1 MTADA
6 PLLRYLVYGDDG
18 ATLVYSGGDEAE
30 YHGARAR
37 LAATHAGALVGQS
50 MMGRERWLIVSY
62 YHTRPDDL
70 FVSRRRGGGL
80 LGLAWEPSDAATTP
94 ATPD

>member
-1 MTADA
+1 MTAEA

-30 YHGARAR
+30 YQAARAQ
-37 LAATHAGALVGQS
+37 LDTTHAGALVGQS
-50 MMGRERWLIVSY
+50 MMGRERWVIVSY
-62 YHTRPDDL
+62 YHARPDDL

-80 LGLAWEPSDAATTP
+80 LGLAWEPSDAATAP